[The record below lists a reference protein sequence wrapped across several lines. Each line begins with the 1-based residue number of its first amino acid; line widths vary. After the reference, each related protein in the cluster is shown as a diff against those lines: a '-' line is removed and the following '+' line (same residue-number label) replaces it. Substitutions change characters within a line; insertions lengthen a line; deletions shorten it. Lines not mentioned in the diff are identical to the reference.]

1 MITREYIEASQELRE
16 IMQRLREF
24 GEKYEYS
31 FVSISFHDGSL
42 YAWTPDGEPNR
53 LDIYVRR

>member
-1 MITREYIEASQELRE
+1 MTKQKEAENELRE
-16 IMQRLREF
+16 IAQRLREF

-53 LDIYVRR
+53 LDIYMRR